1 MLSFNFDEGAH
12 QHPHMQPELPA
23 PASSQE
29 APPTSHP
36 SSPTTPRPIKQ
47 EPESQH
53 EQQQLRSAM
62 QDQQQPQLSSPVRP
76 SQAST
81 TSATTTPTQASR
93 RPPIMSD
100 PAEVPSSPPPPQSSY
115 LPETYCSHVSA
126 DDQIP
131 PSQPTQL
138 HLKQILLQPS
148 TQTQTQTQDDD
159 EGAEERDRVPDSQEG
174 GQHEE
179 VGQEGTGAQ
188 AARGDGVK
196 GLVMATQMM
205 QQGSVGEEFS
215 LPPPPPWSQTQ
226 TQSQTQ
232 ETMDEE

>member
-1 MLSFNFDEGAH
+1 
-12 QHPHMQPELPA
+12 
-23 PASSQE
+23 
-29 APPTSHP
+29 
-36 SSPTTPRPIKQ
+36 
-47 EPESQH
+47 
-53 EQQQLRSAM
+53 
-62 QDQQQPQLSSPVRP
+62 
-76 SQAST
+76 
-81 TSATTTPTQASR
+81 
-93 RPPIMSD
+93 MSD

-115 LPETYCSHVSA
+115 LPETYCSLVSA

-159 EGAEERDRVPDSQEG
+159 EGAEERDRVPDSQEVG
-174 GQHEE
+174 RHEE
-179 VGQEGTGAQ
+179 IGREGTGAQ

-196 GLVMATQMM
+196 GL
-205 QQGSVGEEFS
+205 GSVGEEFS